1 MHKHQ
6 AQVNILT
13 TRTRATQS
21 MRTKVEVT
29 QAMMGTLVRTEM
41 RSRLS
46 RVVRMVKV
54 AQMKVEHLPSQKGQ
68 GQMDSM
74 PNLQQPGSAQDATT
88 WIQRLGSSVMGLRKG
103 RCACLQGLA
112 TRGTEW
118 LGSSQIC
125 RAGTVIGI
133 ASTAGTRISNSGT
146 SATGAGC
153 PRTTRRATSSG
164 SWKRTSVTTL
174 MSNLVLVQ

>member
-88 WIQRLGSSVMGLRKG
+88 
-103 RCACLQGLA
+103 
-112 TRGTEW
+112 
-118 LGSSQIC
+118 
-125 RAGTVIGI
+125 
-133 ASTAGTRISNSGT
+133 
-146 SATGAGC
+146 
-153 PRTTRRATSSG
+153 
-164 SWKRTSVTTL
+164 
-174 MSNLVLVQ
+174 